1 MKNKKTKPK
10 AKIKVGV
17 IGLGIMGSSISSN
30 LQKSGFDVHGVD
42 LHAPTRKKMKPL
54 LSEVHAD
61 PAVIL
66 QHSLKII
73 SSLPSSKALVH
84 VCHALCESKRAL
96 KIKGTPILMETSTLT
111 LQDKMAARDILL
123 AGGIH
128 MIDAP
133 LSGTGAQAKTKD
145 LSIYASG
152 DAKDVKS
159 FSAIFDGFS
168 RTNYNVGEFGNGMK
182 MKLVANLLVAI
193 HNVAAAE
200 GILFGKKL
208 GLDTKSLVSIIGDG
222 AGSSRMFQV
231 RGPMMVAKT
240 WSQATMKNEVWQK
253 DMSIIYQALD
263 DLKVPAPL
271 FAACI
276 PIYNAAMSQGHALD
290 DTAAVYAVLERMAGE
305 H

>member
-1 MKNKKTKPK
+1 MNNEKNKPK

-54 LSEVHAD
+54 LSDVHAD
-61 PAVIL
+61 PSVLL

-73 SSLPSSKALVH
+73 SSLPSSKALLH

-96 KIKGTPILMETSTLT
+96 KIKGTPVLMETSTLT

-145 LSIYASG
+145 LSITPVAMLDRMASNCCVRWRG
-152 DAKDVKS
+152 LNW
-159 FSAIFDGFS
+159 FS
-168 RTNYNVGEFGNGMK
+168 R
-182 MKLVANLLVAI
+182 
-193 HNVAAAE
+193 
-200 GILFGKKL
+200 
-208 GLDTKSLVSIIGDG
+208 KS
-222 AGSSRMFQV
+222 
-231 RGPMMVAKT
+231 
-240 WSQATMKNEVWQK
+240 
-253 DMSIIYQALD
+253 
-263 DLKVPAPL
+263 
-271 FAACI
+271 
-276 PIYNAAMSQGHALD
+276 
-290 DTAAVYAVLERMAGE
+290 AVI
-305 H
+305 